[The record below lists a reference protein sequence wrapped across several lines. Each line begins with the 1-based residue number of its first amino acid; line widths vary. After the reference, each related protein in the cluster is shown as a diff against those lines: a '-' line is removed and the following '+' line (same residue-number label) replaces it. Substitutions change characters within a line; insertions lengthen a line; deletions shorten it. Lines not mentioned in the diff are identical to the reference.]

1 MAGERSTKGRDRC
14 FANNPQALRKGQ
26 AHQPPWVSKAGH
38 HFFDGVRVT
47 RGKISVAE
55 LLLEL
60 FCELTGFLLIELLGL
75 PINA

>member
-1 MAGERSTKGRDRC
+1 MAGERPTKRRNRC
-14 FANNPQALRKGQ
+14 FAHNPQALRKGET
-26 AHQPPWVSKAGH
+26 HQPPWVTKAGH
-38 HFFDGVRVT
+38 HFFDGVSVT

-60 FCELTGFLLIELLGL
+60 VCELTGFLLIELLGL